1 MAATGAAVVAAAA
14 VVAVA
19 LGAVGAWAKDIAA
32 TLESRAATSRVLV
45 VVMVDSGK
53 RLVLAPSLSS
63 GPGICPAC
71 IYNVGFTPAVYV
83 KESKPEAL
91 A

>member
-1 MAATGAAVVAAAA
+1 
-14 VVAVA
+14 
-19 LGAVGAWAKDIAA
+19 
-32 TLESRAATSRVLV
+32 LV
-45 VVMVDSGK
+45 VVMFDSGK